1 VKIESIKPKKKLS
14 VFRFFISFLKQKYL
28 LLPFSYSYGD
38 YGSFHT
44 GNTMLYKNKSEVV
57 FSDLGTLKV
66 SENIHFIDSTIM
78 KHVPAGPFTISSII
92 FSRFTLEKI
101 LSEK

>member
-1 VKIESIKPKKKLS
+1 MYQYQ
-14 VFRFFISFLKQKYL
+14 FIKQKYL
-28 LLPFSYSYGD
+28 LIPFRYAYGD

-44 GNTMLYKNKSEVV
+44 GNTKLYKNESEVA

-78 KHVPAGPFTISSII
+78 KQVPAGPFTISSII

-101 LSEK
+101 FSEK